1 MTREQFESANQLY
14 YDIRQAEGDLKLLRG
29 IKLCGSTLVTF
40 GKYGPIRAD
49 EDLLKRL
56 IAVYIAHN
64 ENKLSKLEE
73 ELKKI

>member
-14 YDIRQAEGDLKLLRG
+14 YDIRQAEGDLKLLREIG
-29 IKLCGSTLVTF
+29 LCGSTPVTF
-40 GKYGPIRAD
+40 GKYGSIRAD

-56 IAVYIAHN
+56 IAVCIAHN
-64 ENKLSKLEE
+64 ENKLSRLED

>member
-14 YDIRQAEGDLKLLRG
+14 YDIRQAEGDLKLLREIG
-29 IKLCGSTLVTF
+29 LCGSTYICI
-40 GKYGPIRAD
+40 GKYGNIHAD
-49 EDLLKRL
+49 EDLLKRI
-56 IAVYIAHN
+56 IAVCIAHN